1 MKVKKNKT
9 GVLNARS
16 KVEKIFYGF
25 MFVLF
30 ALYGITML
38 YPFVW
43 TFLSSVKPFAEY
55 QLDMMHGRAFA
66 LPKTW
71 RFQNYVDAF
80 SMIETSDGV
89 NFLGMLFNNIWQA
102 VLPLFLGT
110 LTQTLFAYV
119 MSRFEFKGRGLIYA
133 VIIFTM
139 TIPIMGSNG
148 AYFKL
153 ICDLGL
159 YDNPLLKIATSVGF
173 GGMGFLV
180 YYGFFKNVPYSYAEA
195 VYMDGGGEFT
205 VFFRVILPQ
214 AKPII
219 VMFTIQS
226 LIGNWND
233 YMGPLLYLPSYP
245 TVASGMYLVRVTLI
259 RTGKNSIYY
268 AGLLVTTIPSL
279 VLFISFSDLIMENMS
294 IGGLKG

>member
-1 MKVKKNKT
+1 MKKKKS
-9 GVLNARS
+9 GALNARS
-16 KVEKIFYGF
+16 KGEKIFYGI
-25 MFVLF
+25 MFGVF
-30 ALYGITML
+30 ALYGLTMI
-38 YPFVW
+38 YPFFW
-43 TFLSSVKPFAEY
+43 TFINSVKPFAEY
-55 QLDMMHGRAFA
+55 QLDMMHGKAFA
-66 LPKTW
+66 FPKTW

-80 SMIETSDGV
+80 SLIETADGV
-89 NFLGMLFNNIWQA
+89 TFLGMLFNNIWQA

-110 LTQTLFAYV
+110 LTQTMFAYV
-119 MSRFEFKGRGLIYA
+119 MSRFEFKGRNVIYA

-139 TIPIMGSNG
+139 TVPIMGTGG

-153 ICDLGL
+153 VSDLGL

-180 YYGFFKNVPYSYAEA
+180 YYGFFKNIPYSYAEA

-205 VFFRVILPQ
+205 VFFQIILPQ
-214 AKPII
+214 AKPMI
-219 VMFTIQS
+219 VMFCIQS

-279 VLFISFSDLIMENMS
+279 ALFIGFSDLIMENMS